1 MDLDIFSF
9 IEPFDPEVE
18 ALISDLSN
26 SPASSDTSD
35 VTISSIEAK
44 PSSVNENEI
53 RQKRPGNYSN

>member
-26 SPASSDTSD
+26 SPASSDMSD
-35 VTISSIEAK
+35 ATISSIESK
-44 PSSVNENEI
+44 PSPANENEN
-53 RQKRPGNYSN
+53 R